1 MRRLTFVFAHVLPAV
16 AVLGLLIT
24 DPAMA
29 QTTPAPSLP
38 AIVAP
43 VPATPPPDNLPPPSI
58 QRGVSPATAP
68 PVLPPGRAQG
78 RQGQPGQQGQQGQQG
93 QGQQGQQPGRSLG
106 TQPPQ

>member
-24 DPAMA
+24 DRAMA
-29 QTTPAPSLP
+29 QTTPPPSLP

-43 VPATPPPDNLPPPSI
+43 VPATPPDSLLPPSI

-78 RQGQPGQQGQQGQQG
+78 RQGQPGQQGQQGQ
-93 QGQQGQQPGRSLG
+93 GQQGQPPGRSLG
-106 TQPPQ
+106 TQPPQAI